1 MLELDEREIY
11 LVAKALITTIRAE
24 RTKPFEHQSVNDR
37 EDMVV
42 LLERF
47 MPGYPSIFGEDL
59 GLP

>member
-24 RTKPFEHQSVNDR
+24 GTKPFEHQSVNDR
-37 EDMVV
+37 EDMGV

-47 MPGYPSIFGEDL
+47 MPGYVSIFGEDL
-59 GLP
+59 GPP